1 VPRDQQQM
9 RAQGDVERSRERRVS
24 ALKDLVQ
31 HRAYEVPA
39 EDVAASII
47 RGVFVIGLATAARPN

>member
-1 VPRDQQQM
+1 MPRDRLQA
-9 RAQGDVERSRERRVS
+9 RAQNEHERSRERRIS
-24 ALKDLVQ
+24 ALRDLVR

-47 RGVFVIGLATAARPN
+47 RGVYVSGLAAARPH